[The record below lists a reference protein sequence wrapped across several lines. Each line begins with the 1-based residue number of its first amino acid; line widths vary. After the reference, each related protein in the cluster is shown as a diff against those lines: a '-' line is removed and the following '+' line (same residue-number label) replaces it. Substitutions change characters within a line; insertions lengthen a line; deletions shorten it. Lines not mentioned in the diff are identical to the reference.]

1 MEVTQGGGGSGDN
14 CPVDEL
20 RDKSF
25 AAYVKATVGGK
36 GFGIRALAAA
46 LLSAGLIVSQGTVGL
61 IVVLAALI
69 GAPILAYPLWRRWG
83 RTSLSND

>member
-1 MEVTQGGGGSGDN
+1 M
-14 CPVDEL
+14 DEL

-25 AAYVKATVGGK
+25 AAYVKATVGGE

-69 GAPILAYPLWRRWG
+69 GAPTPRLPALAAMGAHIPFQRLTGYPSTPVRR
-83 RTSLSND
+83 LSI

>member
-1 MEVTQGGGGSGDN
+1 VAASRTDN
-14 CPVDEL
+14 GPVDQL

-36 GFGIRALAAA
+36 GFGLRAIAAA
-46 LLSAGLIVSQGTVGL
+46 LLSAGLIVSQGIVGL

-69 GAPILAYPLWRRWG
+69 GAPIFAYPLWRRWG
-83 RTSLSND
+83 RTSRFSD